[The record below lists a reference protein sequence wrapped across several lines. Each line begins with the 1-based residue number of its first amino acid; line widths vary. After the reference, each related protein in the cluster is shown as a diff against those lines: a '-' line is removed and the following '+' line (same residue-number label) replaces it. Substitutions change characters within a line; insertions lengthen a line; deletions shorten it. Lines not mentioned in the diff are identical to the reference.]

1 MLPGPQEHPCSWRS
15 GCGVQGP
22 FGGCGERLPRSSAT
36 SLSKG
41 WPPFPWE
48 VLWAKPLPFDS
59 HVSLTIPGLCL
70 TLVPL
75 IGPDPGPHLQA
86 DISAWPYPCPQC
98 SPATLDPGWG
108 QWDGSVWEVLPCL
121 LQGSPGCS
129 QHPDAQCGLTADV
142 SNEARVQQVRSR
154 TLVTHVWCTS
164 TLPRREKSWDT
175 TRGLRVSHPTNNIF
189 WISKINHHVP
199 QQFAFLAN
207 FWVDSKDRSVS
218 MWLVLIQ
225 VYLMPLHT
233 TADRPWRIVQPS
245 VHISKE
251 NEKKL
256 KGSQREW

>member
-98 SPATLDPGWG
+98 SPAYPGPRLGAVGWFCLG
-108 QWDGSVWEVLPCL
+108 GAALPAPGKPRL
-121 LQGSPGCS
+121 LAAP
-129 QHPDAQCGLTADV
+129 
-142 SNEARVQQVRSR
+142 
-154 TLVTHVWCTS
+154 WCTV
-164 TLPRREKSWDT
+164 WA
-175 TRGLRVSHPTNNIF
+175 HCWHF
-189 WISKINHHVP
+189 
-199 QQFAFLAN
+199 
-207 FWVDSKDRSVS
+207 
-218 MWLVLIQ
+218 
-225 VYLMPLHT
+225 
-233 TADRPWRIVQPS
+233 
-245 VHISKE
+245 
-251 NEKKL
+251 
-256 KGSQREW
+256 